1 MRKVLCAVALL
12 ALGGAGAAVAATGTG
27 KPKEPTL
34 TITPAH
40 LVMTWTQCEQ
50 LPEGLVVTGK
60 GTKRHYDYSTTDESG
75 VTHHFEVNLITG
87 HATDNF
93 GGTYWFDYHDTLA
106 ANFVKPPFVGLFT
119 DHFSL
124 APISGSTVNVHS
136 YFAAKAHVG
145 ANSFALSKAFVA
157 GGHPISYGSNIK
169 PHCDPL

>member
-1 MRKVLCAVALL
+1 MRKVLCIAGVVAL
-12 ALGGAGAAVAATGTG
+12 GIAGVGTAATGAG

-34 TITPAH
+34 KVEPAH
-40 LVMTWTQCEQ
+40 FVMTSTQCEQ
-50 LPEGLVVTGK
+50 LPEGLVVTGD

-87 HATDNF
+87 RATDNR
-93 GGTYWFDYHDTLA
+93 GGRYWFDYHDTLT
-106 ANFVKPPFVGLFT
+106 ANYVKPPFVGLFT

-124 APISGSTVNVHS
+124 VPISGSTVNVHS

-145 ANSFALSKAFVA
+145 ASSFSLTKAFIA
-157 GGHPISYGSNIK
+157 GGHPISYGSNIQ

>member
-12 ALGGAGAAVAATGTG
+12 ALVGAGAAVAATGGG

-34 TITPAH
+34 QITPAH
-40 LVMTWTQCEQ
+40 FVMKWTQCEQ

-93 GGTYWFDYHDTLA
+93 GGAYWFDYHDTLT

-124 APISGSTVNVHS
+124 VPISGSTVHVHS
-136 YFAAKAHVG
+136 FFAAKAHVG
-145 ANSFALSKAFVA
+145 ANSFSLTKAFIG
-157 GGHPISYGSNIK
+157 GGHPISYGSNIV

>member
-12 ALGGAGAAVAATGTG
+12 ALGGAGAAVAATGAG

-34 TITPAH
+34 KVTPAH
-40 LVMTWTQCEQ
+40 FVMKWTQCEQ
-50 LPEGLVVTGK
+50 LPEGLVVTGN

-75 VTHHFEVNLITG
+75 VTHSFVVNLITG
-87 HATDNF
+87 RATDNE
-93 GGTYWFDYHDTLA
+93 GGTYWFDYHDTLT

-124 APISGSTVNVHS
+124 VPISGSSVHVHS
-136 YFAAKAHVG
+136 FFAAKARVG
-145 ANSFALSKAFVA
+145 TSSFSLHKAFIG
-157 GGHPISYGSNIK
+157 GGHPISYGSNIQ